1 MKLEKLSMLWFALL
15 LCCFSLSACNTQP
28 EEAKAPPIPLF
39 ITVNDFFYTEI
50 DRQTEISLNLSVES
64 CNDLNIIGTIMECN
78 TIPIGADGPGDRQFK
93 REIMKDKDDQNPTV
107 SYVTIGDTAY
117 AHPNPRYP
125 NLVVALVDGAPAIF
139 QFSGGKASGKS
150 VIDVI
155 RGQYGLTSAEMIREI
170 RVSSQQFRQ
179 AVVPETTVTDRT
191 ELQRFFDAFTEL
203 RPSLETDYVG
213 GEGEGEDSFPVYF
226 FEVVLDTGFSFQLDY
241 LPNYNKIGLAGYYTA
256 SGETL
261 DAWLRSYVK
270 P

>member
-1 MKLEKLSMLWFALL
+1 MIGRKTLL
-15 LCCFSLSACNTQP
+15 LCLALSLLCIAFCSCETRP
-28 EEAKAPPIPLF
+28 EPSLLPPLPMG
-39 ITVNDFFYTEI
+39 ITVNGVTYYELDLETI
-50 DRQTEISLNLSVES
+50 QNLDLVVES
-64 CNDLNIIGTIMECN
+64 CHGLTEIGKIERCN
-78 TIPIGADGPGDRQFK
+78 GFMYAEGAFHR
-93 REIMKDKDDQNPTV
+93 REIQKSKDDWDTTV
-107 SYVTIGDTAY
+107 TYVSIGDTAY